1 MFNRTRLVEV
11 KVADTCE
18 MPCDLAEHQL
28 QKPMYPLSKLLC
40 NDTNGISRDN
50 CQNLIKCSAKCRM
63 VFMGSMLF
71 IMLTV

>member
-1 MFNRTRLVEV
+1 MFNGTRLVEV

-40 NDTNGISRDN
+40 NDTNGSSPDN
-50 CQNLIKCSAKCRM
+50 NLLGCSAKCPM
-63 VFMGSMLF
+63 VFMGS
-71 IMLTV
+71 TVHYAYCVK